1 MSLSQYKD
9 TFGKVGEGIHSYRI
23 SNVAVV
29 DLGLTAVTSYAIAK
43 SFDWNFLTTF
53 LGTLA
58 LGETAHYAIGVETS
72 FMKMLGIKFEH
83 SESEESCHKEEK
95 KCPFH

>member
-9 TFGKVGEGIHSYRI
+9 TFGKPGEGVHSYRI

-53 LGTLA
+53 AGTML
-58 LGETAHYAIGVETS
+58 LGETAHYMIGVQTS
-72 FMKMLGIKFEH
+72 FMTAIGIKIKQSDECNT
-83 SESEESCHKEEK
+83 SEEK